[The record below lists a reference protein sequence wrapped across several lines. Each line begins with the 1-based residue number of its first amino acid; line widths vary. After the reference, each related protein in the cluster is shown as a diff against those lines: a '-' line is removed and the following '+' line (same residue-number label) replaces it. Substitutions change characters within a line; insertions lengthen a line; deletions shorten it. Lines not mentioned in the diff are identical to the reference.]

1 MLDDL
6 LRPLSRLFLLIG
18 TAGMAACGQ
27 FPEPS
32 TEQPRLSAWAAER
45 YGAQLRDAEIVKIN
59 AYSSKF
65 EEPVYV
71 QMRDNVPIYF
81 PYAGDRKLVVFLVEM
96 RQGQLMVRHD
106 GPLGEDFTPITD
118 AMAPVIEDAIR
129 RARVHNQMRD
139 LERRAG

>member
-1 MLDDL
+1 MLDNL
-6 LRPLSRLFLLIG
+6 LRPLSRLLLL
-18 TAGMAACGQ
+18 TGMAACGQ
-27 FPEPS
+27 LPEPS
-32 TEQPRLSAWAAER
+32 TEQPRLSAWIAER
-45 YGAQLRDAEIVKIN
+45 YEAQLRGAEIVKIN

-71 QMRDNVPIYF
+71 EMRDNVPIYF
-81 PYAGDRKLVVFLVEM
+81 PYVGNSKLVVFVVEL
-96 RQGQLMVRHD
+96 RQGRPIVKHD
-106 GPLGEDFTPITD
+106 GTIGDDLTQITG

>member
-1 MLDDL
+1 MLDNL
-6 LRPLSRLFLLIG
+6 LRPLARALLLIG

-45 YGAQLRDAEIVKIN
+45 YEAQLRGAEIVKIN

-65 EEPVYV
+65 EEPIYV
-71 QMRDNVPIYF
+71 EMRDNVPIYF
-81 PYAGDRKLVVFLVEM
+81 PYPGERKLVAFLVEI
-96 RQGQLMVRHD
+96 RQGRLVVKHD
-106 GPLGEDFTPITD
+106 GPVGEDLTPITD

>member
-1 MLDDL
+1 M
-6 LRPLSRLFLLIG
+6 
-18 TAGMAACGQ
+18 
-27 FPEPS
+27 
-32 TEQPRLSAWAAER
+32 SAWIAER
-45 YGAQLRDAEIVKIN
+45 YEAQLRGAEIVKIN

-71 QMRDNVPIYF
+71 EMRDNVPIYF
-81 PYAGDRKLVVFLVEM
+81 PYVGNSKLVVFVVEL
-96 RQGQLMVRHD
+96 RQGRPVVKHD
-106 GPLGEDFTPITD
+106 GTVREDLTQITG